1 MGIRTRSR
9 RSIGAVPADPGYHVG
24 PATQQPNSCFH
35 VRIERR
41 LVVLRSIWSGD
52 HRAPVAQR
60 IERRPPEPDRLS
72 VVAALVGPRAKRAEF
87 YALREALRGF
97 ARPPVFRL
105 LAWRHT
111 FKPMLCIA
119 KAGLEPAPSRI
130 YCYRGLPPAIATVG
144 TACGHPTLFAST
156 TAFARVLRG
165 NRRSVLEPDPDIRRV
180 HGRRHNPPGCHHAG

>member
-1 MGIRTRSR
+1 MAPSWIGSR
-9 RSIGAVPADPGYHVG
+9 VLGRASNQKPKLY
-24 PATQQPNSCFH
+24 
-35 VRIERR
+35 R
-41 LVVLRSIWSGD
+41 LSAAIIVA
-52 HRAPVAQR
+52 RAPVAQR
-60 IERRPPEPDRLS
+60 IERRPPEPDRLG

-87 YALREALRGF
+87 CALREALRGF

-144 TACGHPTLFAST
+144 TAVGTRPCSRPLLPLPESSGAIGGRCSSPTRTSVVSTVGGTTLQVAIMLDRGGYPRVTKSLSRAASG
-156 TAFARVLRG
+156 ADG
-165 NRRSVLEPDPDIRRV
+165 P
-180 HGRRHNPPGCHHAG
+180 